1 MKNQI
6 NGLFSVVKKRWKI
19 LGFAVLLLVTAG
31 FYFINAK
38 ANGAPKQT
46 FITPQRKEL
55 IETLQVSGV
64 VDAKEK
70 ARLRFIAGGKVT
82 YVGAQ
87 AGDWVKKWQTLA
99 TIDAASLQKQLQQD
113 LNLYMKERLDWEE
126 TRDDIKDRVLDTTET
141 RSVAKNQYDL
151 TNEVLDVEIRD
162 IAIQNTKLTAPFAGV
177 LTTSPTTVSGVTLLS
192 TDYFEVVNPDTL
204 IFRAAVDEIDISKV
218 ELGQD
223 ATIAFDA
230 YDDSALPS
238 TVNYISFT
246 SNESSSGTVFL
257 IELPI
262 PNPDLAKYRIGMN
275 GDVAITLAKKED
287 ALAIPL
293 TSIRERDGKTYVDVR
308 VNETEVEER
317 EITTGIE
324 TEDEIEVLSGITET
338 DEILLPEQ

>member
-1 MKNQI
+1 MKNQVT
-6 NGLFSVVKKRWKI
+6 GFFGVVKKRWKLLGLVAI
-19 LGFAVLLLVTAG
+19 LMITAG
-31 FYFINAK
+31 FYFVNAK
-38 ANGAPKQT
+38 ANGTPQQT
-46 FITPQRKEL
+46 FTKPERKEL
-55 IETLQVSGV
+55 VQTLEVSGV

-70 ARLRFIAGGKVT
+70 ARLRFIAGGKAT
-82 YVGAQ
+82 YIGAQ

-126 TRDDIKDRVLDTTET
+126 TRDDIEYRALDTTES
-141 RSVAKNQYDL
+141 RSVEQQQYDL

-177 LTTSPTTVSGVTLLS
+177 LTTSPTTVAGVTLLS
-192 TDYFEVVNPDTL
+192 TDYFEVVNPETL

-218 ELGQD
+218 QLAQEGS
-223 ATIAFDA
+223 ISFDA
-230 YDDSALPS
+230 YDDVSVPS
-238 TVNYISFT
+238 TVSYISFT

-275 GDVAITLAKKED
+275 GDVAITLAKKAD
-287 ALAIPL
+287 ALVIPL
-293 TSIRERDGKTYVDVR
+293 TAIRERDDKVYVDVR
-308 VNETEVEER
+308 INEKEVAER

-324 TEDEIEVLSGITET
+324 TDEEVEVLSGLSET
-338 DEILLPEQ
+338 DEVLLPEQ